1 MNILKKINKV
11 LFIVLLLAT
20 AISLTACG
28 EESTPSDP
36 PVVEKEKY
44 TINYANT
51 SIESATSSSSSSLQA

>member
-11 LFIVLLLAT
+11 LFIILLLAT

-36 PVVEKEKY
+36 HVVEKEKY
-44 TINYANT
+44 TIKID
-51 SIESATSSSSSSLQA
+51 SFSMFCL